1 MAVAAFDGNDLRV
14 VLEQPLPTTLE
25 EQDAFQIFVGSLI
38 QSVDTKIVLGVKDP
52 IQTGLNDIVVFG
64 PPDHKVIPGVA
75 NDAALIFTV
84 EGIVDAFKETPKG
97 AFPVFDAPEST
108 ADVTFFDATALQDRI
123 LAKSNALGLTSIT
136 QACLTE
142 TFFCGDDVSSYLLF
156 DGLHPTQ
163 KVHSE
168 LARAILEAVTPA
180 PFRAACR
187 VHWAV

>member
-38 QSVDTKIVLGVKDP
+38 QSVDTTIVLGVKDP

-64 PPDHKVIPGVA
+64 PPDLKVIPGVA
-75 NDAALIFTV
+75 NDAALIFIV

-108 ADVTFFDATALQDRI
+108 AKVTYFRHNRASGPHPCQKQCAWVNQHNVTLPDRDVFLWR
-123 LAKSNALGLTSIT
+123 
-136 QACLTE
+136 
-142 TFFCGDDVSSYLLF
+142 
-156 DGLHPTQ
+156 
-163 KVHSE
+163 
-168 LARAILEAVTPA
+168 
-180 PFRAACR
+180 
-187 VHWAV
+187 